1 MITASESNII
11 KNALKGIDY
20 DRVILFGS
28 RARGDNRRDSD
39 FDIMVVF
46 KNDLNREKK
55 MRLSGLINKRL
66 ILDGLDCDILIRSEN
81 QINYLINKTGS
92 ITRDAINEGNTL

>member
-1 MITASESNII
+1 
-11 KNALKGIDY
+11 
-20 DRVILFGS
+20 
-28 RARGDNRRDSD
+28 
-39 FDIMVVF
+39 
-46 KNDLNREKK
+46 

>member
-39 FDIMVVF
+39 FDIMVVI

>member
-46 KNDLNREKK
+46 KNDLNRRKK
-55 MRLSGLINKRL
+55 
-66 ILDGLDCDILIRSEN
+66 
-81 QINYLINKTGS
+81 
-92 ITRDAINEGNTL
+92 

>member
-55 MRLSGLINKRL
+55 T
-66 ILDGLDCDILIRSEN
+66 DFPV
-81 QINYLINKTGS
+81 
-92 ITRDAINEGNTL
+92 